1 MSPANHLQVNSLRV
15 DWGLIIQLNRNGQ
28 RLVRSP
34 ANSVMMRFEKSKAP
48 QLSLSANMHKDTR
61 LTKDLISD
69 FKLTLEGFS
78 HILEIY
84 EEGMS
89 QGLGGEDFSAT
100 YKVVKEMSC
109 KS

>member
-1 MSPANHLQVNSLRV
+1 
-15 DWGLIIQLNRNGQ
+15 
-28 RLVRSP
+28 
-34 ANSVMMRFEKSKAP
+34 MMRLAKPKAP

-89 QGLGGEDFSAT
+89 QGLGGEDFRPPI
-100 YKVVKEMSC
+100 K
-109 KS
+109 